1 MPPVLQWLVL
11 SGNSSM
17 SVGEAGVPGQ
27 LLPLDLR
34 PVEGSGPWTWQV
46 TTGNNGPGNNWHW
59 QAGLRVQA
67 LERGVALVLR
77 VDNRAGTA
85 VSQSCCS

>member
-1 MPPVLQWLVL
+1 MPHVTFPILQWLVL
-11 SGNSSM
+11 SDNSSLP
-17 SVGEAGVPGQ
+17 VGEAGVPGQ
-27 LLPLDLR
+27 LVPLALR
-34 PVEGSGPWTWQV
+34 PVEGSGP
-46 TTGNNGPGNNWHW
+46 WHW

-85 VSQSCCS
+85 VSAGYCREQSAGAHV

>member
-1 MPPVLQWLVL
+1 MTLVADPPVLPHVSSHILQWLVL
-11 SGNSSM
+11 SGNSSL

-27 LLPLDLR
+27 LVPLALR
-34 PVEGSGPWTWQV
+34 PVEGSGP
-46 TTGNNGPGNNWHW
+46 WHW

-85 VSQSCCS
+85 VSAGFCR